1 LLGEAGHEVTALGR
15 DVDLSVPLER
25 HGLPAVDS
33 VVHLAQANVPFPEG
47 ALALHRVNTVST
59 AELLEHARTAGA
71 QSFVYASSGSIY
83 GFGDGAV
90 REDDPRRATDFYAVT
105 KRNGEAL
112 VEAYAPYLSTVIVR
126 PFTPYGPGQRGRL
139 VPGLV
144 ARVRDGVAVT
154 LNEGGR
160 PRLTPIYVDDAL
172 RVLAAAVGL
181 EGHHAVNLAGDDV
194 TDIRALAETIGKAIG
209 REPVFEQG
217 PGRSGDLIG
226 DNGRLHELFP
236 GPLVPLAE
244 GLRRT
249 VLAEA
254 VV

>member
-1 LLGEAGHEVTALGR
+1 
-15 DVDLSVPLER
+15 
-25 HGLPAVDS
+25 
-33 VVHLAQANVPFPEG
+33 
-47 ALALHRVNTVST
+47 
-59 AELLEHARTAGA
+59 
-71 QSFVYASSGSIY
+71 
-83 GFGDGAV
+83 
-90 REDDPRRATDFYAVT
+90 
-105 KRNGEAL
+105 
-112 VEAYAPYLSTVIVR
+112 
-126 PFTPYGPGQRGRL
+126 
-139 VPGLV
+139 
-144 ARVRDGVAVT
+144 
-154 LNEGGR
+154 
-160 PRLTPIYVDDAL
+160 
-172 RVLAAAVGL
+172 VLAAAVGL